1 MTPIG
6 ESSADYRDYGDF
18 IAGEIS
24 DEFKKFVNDNWIED
38 EEDGIIEDTYVAMEY
53 VKYFNEKREQES
65 LMVAKRKKEK
75 DQTLKNKVLDLLRI
89 IKN

>member
-6 ESSADYRDYGDF
+6 ESSVDYRDYGDF

-53 VKYFNEKREQES
+53 VK
-65 LMVAKRKKEK
+65 
-75 DQTLKNKVLDLLRI
+75 
-89 IKN
+89 

>member
-6 ESSADYRDYGDF
+6 ESSVDYRDYGDF
-18 IAGEIS
+18 IDGEIS

-65 LMVAKRKKEK
+65 LIAAKKKKEK